1 MEIRQRPELRTYLL
15 PRLQQS
21 LQILTLPQ
29 ADLITAIQQELD
41 ANPFLE
47 EFRPLSKP
55 QDKNLR
61 FRSAQA
67 GYHNEESNYRLSLIT
82 QKISLQDVLLRQ
94 LSMFADDDQTLL
106 IGQEII
112 GNLDE
117 NGYLTTPLDRIAL
130 AVNLP
135 LTNVESVLRLIQ
147 QFEPAGIGARS
158 ISECLLIQQK
168 SLGENEPLVE
178 MIIQF
183 HLEDVARKNYSHI
196 AKSLKQPLDEVELAI
211 KKIVRLDP
219 KPGRNYSQEE
229 PQAVIPDVIITHDAE
244 CIKVTINNEDSFS
257 IRINESYRS
266 LLKKHRDD
274 KEAKE
279 FLSDKLRYALE
290 LVQAVSKRKE
300 TLLKIMQV
308 LVDIQQEALLNDFS
322 SLKPLTFKEVAKRL
336 SLHETTVCRAVM
348 NKYVE
353 LPEGSVIALKNF
365 FTSRINGKD
374 GESFSSG
381 QIKSII
387 KECIEQ
393 EDKKHPLSDQEITR
407 YLLKERKI
415 DVSRRT
421 VAKYREG
428 LKILS
433 SGFRRVK

>member
-1 MEIRQRPELRTYLL
+1 MEIKQRAELRPYLL

-21 LQILTLPQ
+21 LQILALPQ
-29 ADLITAIQQELD
+29 ADLITTIQQELD

>member
-211 KKIVRLDP
+211 KKMVRLDP

-279 FLSDKLRYALE
+279 FLSDKLRYAIE

>member
-1 MEIRQRPELRTYLL
+1 M
-15 PRLQQS
+15 
-21 LQILTLPQ
+21 
-29 ADLITAIQQELD
+29 
-41 ANPFLE
+41 
-47 EFRPLSKP
+47 
-55 QDKNLR
+55 
-61 FRSAQA
+61 
-67 GYHNEESNYRLSLIT
+67 SLIT

>member
-196 AKSLKQPLDEVELAI
+196 AKMKLNNHFEVELAI

>member
-196 AKSLKQPLDEVELAI
+196 AKSLKQPLDEVESAI

>member
-1 MEIRQRPELRTYLL
+1 M
-15 PRLQQS
+15 
-21 LQILTLPQ
+21 
-29 ADLITAIQQELD
+29 
-41 ANPFLE
+41 
-47 EFRPLSKP
+47 
-55 QDKNLR
+55 
-61 FRSAQA
+61 
-67 GYHNEESNYRLSLIT
+67 
-82 QKISLQDVLLRQ
+82 
-94 LSMFADDDQTLL
+94 
-106 IGQEII
+106 
-112 GNLDE
+112 
-117 NGYLTTPLDRIAL
+117 
-130 AVNLP
+130 
-135 LTNVESVLRLIQ
+135 
-147 QFEPAGIGARS
+147 
-158 ISECLLIQQK
+158 
-168 SLGENEPLVE
+168 
-178 MIIQF
+178 
-183 HLEDVARKNYSHI
+183 
-196 AKSLKQPLDEVELAI
+196 
-211 KKIVRLDP
+211 
-219 KPGRNYSQEE
+219 
-229 PQAVIPDVIITHDAE
+229 
-244 CIKVTINNEDSFS
+244 
-257 IRINESYRS
+257 
-266 LLKKHRDD
+266 
-274 KEAKE
+274 
-279 FLSDKLRYALE
+279 
-290 LVQAVSKRKE
+290 VQAVSKRKE

>member
-1 MEIRQRPELRTYLL
+1 
-15 PRLQQS
+15 
-21 LQILTLPQ
+21 
-29 ADLITAIQQELD
+29 
-41 ANPFLE
+41 
-47 EFRPLSKP
+47 
-55 QDKNLR
+55 
-61 FRSAQA
+61 
-67 GYHNEESNYRLSLIT
+67 
-82 QKISLQDVLLRQ
+82 
-94 LSMFADDDQTLL
+94 
-106 IGQEII
+106 
-112 GNLDE
+112 
-117 NGYLTTPLDRIAL
+117 
-130 AVNLP
+130 
-135 LTNVESVLRLIQ
+135 
-147 QFEPAGIGARS
+147 
-158 ISECLLIQQK
+158 
-168 SLGENEPLVE
+168 
-178 MIIQF
+178 
-183 HLEDVARKNYSHI
+183 
-196 AKSLKQPLDEVELAI
+196 
-211 KKIVRLDP
+211 
-219 KPGRNYSQEE
+219 
-229 PQAVIPDVIITHDAE
+229 VIPDVIITHDAE

>member
-219 KPGRNYSQEE
+219 KLFPGRAAGS
-229 PQAVIPDVIITHDAE
+229 
-244 CIKVTINNEDSFS
+244 DS
-257 IRINESYRS
+257 
-266 LLKKHRDD
+266 
-274 KEAKE
+274 
-279 FLSDKLRYALE
+279 
-290 LVQAVSKRKE
+290 
-300 TLLKIMQV
+300 
-308 LVDIQQEALLNDFS
+308 
-322 SLKPLTFKEVAKRL
+322 
-336 SLHETTVCRAVM
+336 
-348 NKYVE
+348 
-353 LPEGSVIALKNF
+353 
-365 FTSRINGKD
+365 
-374 GESFSSG
+374 
-381 QIKSII
+381 
-387 KECIEQ
+387 
-393 EDKKHPLSDQEITR
+393 
-407 YLLKERKI
+407 
-415 DVSRRT
+415 
-421 VAKYREG
+421 
-428 LKILS
+428 
-433 SGFRRVK
+433 